1 MRKLIDMLAV
11 LGAICTPTS
20 IILWIFAYDLGIH
33 KELSVNLLLVSL
45 ASGGTAIIL
54 NTIHDII
61 YGED

>member
-20 IILWIFAYDLGIH
+20 VILWIFAYDLGIH

-54 NTIHDII
+54 NTIYDII